1 MRLRRICHPEQGEG
15 STANGER
22 FFAYAQNDI
31 LSPLNP
37 FNPVVKKEKYMNP
50 YLSSFCQKLPQ
61 LKCDAFLVTNATNM
75 QYLSGFTGGD
85 SFLLVT
91 PKKSFLIT
99 DFRYIKQA
107 QDEIT
112 DKSIRIIKQTE
123 GLFKKAGELLQLH
136 RPKVRH
142 LGFEE
147 PAMSI
152 TSFRELKKWTKGVKL
167 VPDRGAIDS
176 LASIKTP
183 EEITKL
189 RVAIKCA
196 IDGFNQTRRIIKPGL
211 TEKNIANELEYNM
224 RNLGAQRA
232 AFSSIIAVD
241 EQAALPHAP
250 VSDKKVTGRC
260 LVLIDWGA
268 CVNEYN
274 SDLTRVLFLGQP
286 LPLAEKVYR
295 IVLDAQLK
303 AIDKVKPGVKAM
315 DIDAAARDYITQ
327 KGFGKYFGHS
337 LGHGVGRMVHT
348 MPRVS
353 SKNKETLKP
362 GMVFTVEPGIYLPD
376 RTGVRIED
384 MVLVTDSGCEVL
396 TRQMPKGLA
405 DMRIR

>member
-1 MRLRRICHPEQGEG
+1 M
-15 STANGER
+15 N
-22 FFAYAQNDI
+22 
-31 LSPLNP
+31 
-37 FNPVVKKEKYMNP
+37 KY
-50 YLSSFCQKLPQ
+50 LASFCQKLPK
-61 LKCDAFLVTNATNM
+61 LKCDAFLVTNPTNM

-85 SFLLVT
+85 SFLLVL
-91 PKKSFLIT
+91 PHKAFLIT

-112 DKSIRIIKQTE
+112 DKSIRIIKQTD
-123 GLFKKAGELLQLH
+123 GLYKKAGELLQAH
-136 RPKVRH
+136 RPKVKH

-152 TSFRELKKWTKGVKL
+152 TSFRELKKWTKGMKL
-167 VPDRGAIDS
+167 VPDRGTIET
-176 LASIKTP
+176 LAAIKTP
-183 EEITKL
+183 EEITKI

-196 IDGFNQTRRIIKPGL
+196 IDGFNQTRRIIKPGV
-211 TEKNIANELEYNM
+211 TEKNMANQLEYNM
-224 RNLGAQRA
+224 RHLGAQRA
-232 AFSSIIAVD
+232 AFDSIIAVD
-241 EQAALPHAP
+241 ERAALPHAP
-250 VSDKKVTGRC
+250 TSDKKVTSRC

-274 SDLTRVLFLGQP
+274 SDLTRVLFLGKP
-286 LPLAEKVYR
+286 LPLAEKVFQ

-303 AIDKVKPGVKAM
+303 AIDQIKPGVKAM

-327 KGFGKYFGHS
+327 KGYGKYFGHS

-376 RTGVRIED
+376 KTGVRIED
-384 MVLVTDSGCEVL
+384 MVLVTEHGCEVL
-396 TRQMPKGLA
+396 TRKLPKGLA
-405 DMRIR
+405 DMRLR

>member
-1 MRLRRICHPEQGEG
+1 
-15 STANGER
+15 
-22 FFAYAQNDI
+22 
-31 LSPLNP
+31 
-37 FNPVVKKEKYMNP
+37 MNK
-50 YLSSFCQKLPQ
+50 YLSSFCRKLPE

-85 SFLLVT
+85 SFLLVLPT
-91 PKKSFLIT
+91 KAFLIT

-112 DKSIRIIKQTE
+112 DKSIRIIKQTD
-123 GLFKKAGELLQLH
+123 GLFKKAGELLHSH
-136 RPKVRH
+136 RPKVKH

-147 PAMSI
+147 PALSI
-152 TSFRELKKWTKGVKL
+152 TSFRELKKWTKGIKL
-167 VPDRGAIDS
+167 VPDQGAIET
-176 LASIKTP
+176 LAAIKTP
-183 EEITKL
+183 EEITKI

-224 RNLGAQRA
+224 RNLGATRA

-250 VSDKKVTGRC
+250 VSDKPVTGRC

-286 LPLAEKVYR
+286 LPLAEKVYQ

-303 AIDKVKPGVKAM
+303 AIDKVKPGAVIM

-327 KGFGKYFGHS
+327 KGYGPYFGHS

-348 MPRVS
+348 MPRIS